1 MAKNNVLINGLSA
14 VTSGSSGILM
24 TSPDVCKTT
33 CGPATVPIPYPNIAE
48 SKDLAGGSSSVMI
61 EGNPACLESST
72 FAQSTGDESG
82 DQKGTV
88 SNTIQDEAKPGL
100 FSPTVFIEGKAI
112 VRNTD
117 IFTSNKMNTPP
128 APVMQAQVGPGVGSS
143 SEYELQE
150 FSQQLNIE
158 LAEQDDGEALD
169 FILGHQL
176 IVIANTADGK
186 NVQRQIH
193 QVEGNILPTRIYTT
207 EEQEF
212 HTHLVYSQYY
222 DSMRDE
228 SIITSFT
235 IDQDI
240 QTVKA
245 SDPLAKMAVR
255 ETSKSKN
262 KSRFRNVHRKQYK
275 NGKLVDRK
283 HHGIDLKAAKKD
295 NLMSILDGE
304 VITTVSTFKSDQY
317 AVNSF
322 GNKVIIESIVR
333 GSTVRIMYCHLDS
346 VSVKEGDSVTNG
358 DIIGK
363 VGKTG
368 NAAKMT
374 DSEVH
379 VHIEAATGGSSPSK
393 GNNANRVNPELYIP
407 TKFDSEGNALT

>member
-1 MAKNNVLINGLSA
+1 MAKNNVLVNGLSA

-48 SKDLAGGSSSVMI
+48 SKDLASGSTSVMI
-61 EGNPACLESST
+61 EGNPVCLESST
-72 FAQSTGDESG
+72 FAKSTGDESG

-207 EEQEF
+207 EEQEL
-212 HTHLVYSQYY
+212 HTHLIYSQHY
-222 DSMRDE
+222 DSMKDE
-228 SIITSFT
+228 SIVTPMKITALEKKDLQFSRKGMNLLKNVERLRLKPYDDQTGKLITKWVKGAT
-235 IDQDI
+235 IGYGYLVPKTEWSLYKFGITKIEASSLFLQSLTPFID
-240 QTVKA
+240 TV
-245 SDPLAKMAVR
+245 
-255 ETSKSKN
+255 N
-262 KSRFRNVHRKQYK
+262 KSITISLSQNEFDACVILAFNIGKSAFSSSSAVKLINNPNSKTTYSSLEQAWKAWNKYQEKINRGLINRRECEWQIYLNNTYK
-275 NGKLVDRK
+275 NW
-283 HHGIDLKAAKKD
+283 
-295 NLMSILDGE
+295 
-304 VITTVSTFKSDQY
+304 
-317 AVNSF
+317 
-322 GNKVIIESIVR
+322 
-333 GSTVRIMYCHLDS
+333 
-346 VSVKEGDSVTNG
+346 
-358 DIIGK
+358 
-363 VGKTG
+363 
-368 NAAKMT
+368 
-374 DSEVH
+374 
-379 VHIEAATGGSSPSK
+379 
-393 GNNANRVNPELYIP
+393 
-407 TKFDSEGNALT
+407 